1 MWDMG
6 KLGWIK
12 SFDSGFMFYELMD
25 SDCEAP
31 GGVADGG
38 SSFRSHRRSRCQ
50 VISIKGLGSGLSSH
64 SGEANRSW
72 VCF

>member
-1 MWDMG
+1 
-6 KLGWIK
+6 
-12 SFDSGFMFYELMD
+12 MFYELMD

-72 VCF
+72 VFLSGFESFQ

>member
-1 MWDMG
+1 MD
-6 KLGWIK
+6 KQVLIQH
-12 SFDSGFMFYELMD
+12 SHVLIPLMD

-50 VISIKGLGSGLSSH
+50 VISIKGLDSGLSSH

-72 VCF
+72 VFFEWF